1 MAYGKIAII
10 EKFNL
15 NSGKYTLEKMKTKH
29 KKHKILTTFGLGFLF
44 ETLIF
49 INATHKKGDAISIA
63 TNIYGSNFG
72 YDSWL
77 I

>member
-10 EKFNL
+10 EKLKL

-29 KKHKILTTFGLGFLF
+29 KRHKILTTFGLGFLF

-49 INATHKKGDAISIA
+49 INATHKNGDAISIA
-63 TNIYGSNFG
+63 TNTFGSNFG
-72 YDSWL
+72 YNLWL
-77 I
+77 